1 MADNA
6 NTKTG
11 PDGWTL
17 SDPETGD
24 TWDLGPVSR
33 GFLDGGEEVYSFPH
47 PDEGDLPQVNRK
59 YKMTHSDGNSIDIE
73 IFDDIMGGFKAG
85 KVG

>member
-6 NTKTG
+6 NPRTG
-11 PDGWTL
+11 PNGWTL
-17 SDPETGD
+17 LDPETGD
-24 TWDLGPVSR
+24 TWELGPVSQ
-33 GFLDGGEEVYSFPH
+33 GSLEGGEEIYSFPH
-47 PDEGDLPQVNRK
+47 PNGDDLPQVNRK
-59 YKMTHSDGNSIDIE
+59 YVMTHTEGNSIDIR